1 MQHRAEHFLQA
12 GASFPACHSQPR
24 IACMEMSQV
33 GEVTPVMVIFVL
45 STVTQILQR
54 SYRTVL

>member
-1 MQHRAEHFLQA
+1 MQHRAERFLQA
-12 GASFPACHSQPR
+12 GASFPTYLSQPR
-24 IACMEMSQV
+24 ITCMEMSQV

-45 STVTQILQR
+45 STVTQTLQC